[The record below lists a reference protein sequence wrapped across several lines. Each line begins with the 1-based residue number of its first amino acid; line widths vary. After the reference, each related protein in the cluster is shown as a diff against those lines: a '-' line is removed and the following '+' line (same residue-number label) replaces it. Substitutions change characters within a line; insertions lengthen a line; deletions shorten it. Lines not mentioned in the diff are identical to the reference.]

1 MVDHLVT
8 SIATAIVSG
17 TAAAVGDGTRALLTK
32 LAGLVRE
39 RLRRRLPDNGVLEVA
54 ISNPDDQSA
63 VRRLAETLDQHMRD
77 DPAFAK
83 QLRAV
88 WSEIAAT
95 EARHRDNV
103 INTIS
108 GPVHGSVAQARDVSG
123 GITFQQPP
131 RRP

>member
-1 MVDHLVT
+1 MVDPLVT

-39 RLRRRLPDNGVLEVA
+39 RLRRRPPDNGVLEVA
-54 ISNPDDQSA
+54 ISDPDDQGA

-88 WSEIAAT
+88 WSEITAT
-95 EARHRDNV
+95 EARHRDDV
-103 INTIS
+103 SNTIG
-108 GPVHGSVAQARDVSG
+108 GPVHGSVVQARDVSG